1 MTPNTVDALTN
12 EEQVKKIQA
21 LERGAAESTRLIE
34 NLWVQ
39 NCGLVKTI
47 VHNVTGLNAGEPGF
61 DDMEQQS
68 FFGFHAAIYTY
79 DPAADIKFS
88 TYVAKRIK
96 WEICRYYE
104 RNGYTIRVPA
114 FMKRR
119 FRECLKKQ
127 QQLENTLS
135 RKVSI
140 EAALR
145 ELGLSDSIIA
155 GTMAAF
161 HRMKTTSIEAGI
173 ECSGEDSDASLLD
186 FLGSDTDMENTGT
199 ESQTKDADGWQ
210 NADTQGQNGQQGTW
224 QNADTQGQS
233 GQQQTW
239 QNRSTQSP
247 YAMQARKPKRGVGG
261 WALLIIILVFASPML
276 LGVGGGALGIFIGI
290 LATVFALWISF
301 FAVAIGMIGGGIAVL
316 IKGILHAISSP
327 AAGLV
332 SMGGGLICIAL
343 GILCAVFFLWFTF
356 QLCPR
361 VLRTTLNFI
370 SRIVHKG
377 KEARAE

>member
-1 MTPNTVDALTN
+1 MNR
-12 EEQVKKIQA
+12 EQFIAQLA
-21 LERGAAESTRLIE
+21 RLLQDLPPAERQEAIRYYQEYFDD
-34 NLWVQ
+34 
-39 NCGLVKTI
+39 
-47 VHNVTGLNAGEPGF
+47 AGE
-61 DDMEQQS
+61 
-68 FFGFHAAIYTY
+68 
-79 DPAADIKFS
+79 
-88 TYVAKRIK
+88 
-96 WEICRYYE
+96 
-104 RNGYTIRVPA
+104 
-114 FMKRR
+114 
-119 FRECLKKQ
+119 
-127 QQLENTLS
+127 ENEDA
-135 RKVSI
+135 VI
-140 EAALR
+140 Q
-145 ELGLSDSIIA
+145 ELGSPGKVVASIKA
-155 GTMAAF
+155 NLQYG
-161 HRMKTTSIEAGI
+161 
-173 ECSGEDSDASLLD
+173 
-186 FLGSDTDMENTGT
+186 GSTFGANDTDMENTGT
-199 ESQTKDADGWQ
+199 ESQTKDADGWQQNGQTMNRWNQSTQQGWQ

-290 LATVFALWISF
+290 LATVFVLWISF

>member
-1 MTPNTVDALTN
+1 MNR
-12 EEQVKKIQA
+12 EQFIAQLA
-21 LERGAAESTRLIE
+21 RLLQDLPPAERQEAIRYYQEYFDD
-34 NLWVQ
+34 
-39 NCGLVKTI
+39 
-47 VHNVTGLNAGEPGF
+47 AGE
-61 DDMEQQS
+61 
-68 FFGFHAAIYTY
+68 
-79 DPAADIKFS
+79 
-88 TYVAKRIK
+88 
-96 WEICRYYE
+96 
-104 RNGYTIRVPA
+104 
-114 FMKRR
+114 
-119 FRECLKKQ
+119 
-127 QQLENTLS
+127 ENEDA
-135 RKVSI
+135 VI
-140 EAALR
+140 Q
-145 ELGLSDSIIA
+145 ELGSPGKVAASIKA
-155 GTMAAF
+155 NLQYG
-161 HRMKTTSIEAGI
+161 
-173 ECSGEDSDASLLD
+173 
-186 FLGSDTDMENTGT
+186 GSTFGANGTDMENTGT

-210 NADTQGQNGQQGTW
+210 QNGQTMNRWNQSTQQGW
-224 QNADTQGQS
+224 QNADTQGQN

>member
-1 MTPNTVDALTN
+1 MNR
-12 EEQVKKIQA
+12 EQFIAQLVRLLQDLPPA
-21 LERGAAESTRLIE
+21 ERQEAIRYYQEYFDD
-34 NLWVQ
+34 
-39 NCGLVKTI
+39 
-47 VHNVTGLNAGEPGF
+47 AGE
-61 DDMEQQS
+61 
-68 FFGFHAAIYTY
+68 
-79 DPAADIKFS
+79 
-88 TYVAKRIK
+88 
-96 WEICRYYE
+96 
-104 RNGYTIRVPA
+104 
-114 FMKRR
+114 
-119 FRECLKKQ
+119 
-127 QQLENTLS
+127 ENEDA
-135 RKVSI
+135 VI
-140 EAALR
+140 Q
-145 ELGLSDSIIA
+145 ELGSPGKVAASIKA
-155 GTMAAF
+155 NLQYG
-161 HRMKTTSIEAGI
+161 
-173 ECSGEDSDASLLD
+173 
-186 FLGSDTDMENTGT
+186 GSTFGANDTDMENTGT
-199 ESQTKDADGWQ
+199 ESQTKDADGWQQNGQTMNRWNQSTQQGWQ

-239 QNRSTQSP
+239 QNSSTQSP

-261 WALLIIILVFASPML
+261 WALLIIILVFASPVL

>member
-1 MTPNTVDALTN
+1 MNR
-12 EEQVKKIQA
+12 EQFIAQLA
-21 LERGAAESTRLIE
+21 RLLQDLPPAERQEAIRYYQEYFDD
-34 NLWVQ
+34 
-39 NCGLVKTI
+39 
-47 VHNVTGLNAGEPGF
+47 AGE
-61 DDMEQQS
+61 
-68 FFGFHAAIYTY
+68 
-79 DPAADIKFS
+79 
-88 TYVAKRIK
+88 
-96 WEICRYYE
+96 
-104 RNGYTIRVPA
+104 
-114 FMKRR
+114 
-119 FRECLKKQ
+119 
-127 QQLENTLS
+127 ENEDA
-135 RKVSI
+135 VI
-140 EAALR
+140 Q
-145 ELGLSDSIIA
+145 ELGSPGKVVASIKA
-155 GTMAAF
+155 NLQYG
-161 HRMKTTSIEAGI
+161 
-173 ECSGEDSDASLLD
+173 
-186 FLGSDTDMENTGT
+186 GSTFGANDTDMENTGT
-199 ESQTKDADGWQ
+199 ESQTKDADG
-210 NADTQGQNGQQGTW
+210 W

-261 WALLIIILVFASPML
+261 WALLIIILVFASPVL

-361 VLRTTLNFI
+361 VLRATLNFI

>member
-1 MTPNTVDALTN
+1 MNR
-12 EEQVKKIQA
+12 EQFIAQLA
-21 LERGAAESTRLIE
+21 RLLQDLPPAERQEAIRYYQEYFDD
-34 NLWVQ
+34 
-39 NCGLVKTI
+39 
-47 VHNVTGLNAGEPGF
+47 AGE
-61 DDMEQQS
+61 
-68 FFGFHAAIYTY
+68 
-79 DPAADIKFS
+79 
-88 TYVAKRIK
+88 
-96 WEICRYYE
+96 
-104 RNGYTIRVPA
+104 
-114 FMKRR
+114 
-119 FRECLKKQ
+119 
-127 QQLENTLS
+127 ENEDA
-135 RKVSI
+135 VI
-140 EAALR
+140 Q
-145 ELGLSDSIIA
+145 ELGSPGKVVASIKA
-155 GTMAAF
+155 NLQYG
-161 HRMKTTSIEAGI
+161 
-173 ECSGEDSDASLLD
+173 
-186 FLGSDTDMENTGT
+186 GSTFGANDTDMENTGT

-210 NADTQGQNGQQGTW
+210 QNGQTMNRWNQSTQQGWQNADMQGQNGQQGTW

>member
-1 MTPNTVDALTN
+1 MNR
-12 EEQVKKIQA
+12 EQFIAQLA
-21 LERGAAESTRLIE
+21 RLLQDLPPAERQEAIRYYQEYFDD
-34 NLWVQ
+34 
-39 NCGLVKTI
+39 
-47 VHNVTGLNAGEPGF
+47 AGE
-61 DDMEQQS
+61 
-68 FFGFHAAIYTY
+68 
-79 DPAADIKFS
+79 
-88 TYVAKRIK
+88 
-96 WEICRYYE
+96 
-104 RNGYTIRVPA
+104 
-114 FMKRR
+114 
-119 FRECLKKQ
+119 
-127 QQLENTLS
+127 ENEDA
-135 RKVSI
+135 VI
-140 EAALR
+140 Q
-145 ELGLSDSIIA
+145 ELGSPGKVVASIKA
-155 GTMAAF
+155 NLQYG
-161 HRMKTTSIEAGI
+161 
-173 ECSGEDSDASLLD
+173 
-186 FLGSDTDMENTGT
+186 GSTFGANDTDMENTGT

-210 NADTQGQNGQQGTW
+210 NADTQGQNGQQ
-224 QNADTQGQS
+224 
-233 GQQQTW
+233 QTW
-239 QNRSTQSP
+239 QNSSTQSP

-361 VLRTTLNFI
+361 VLRATLNFI

>member
-1 MTPNTVDALTN
+1 MNR
-12 EEQVKKIQA
+12 EQFIAQLA
-21 LERGAAESTRLIE
+21 RILQDLPPAERQEAIRYYQEYFDD
-34 NLWVQ
+34 
-39 NCGLVKTI
+39 
-47 VHNVTGLNAGEPGF
+47 AGE
-61 DDMEQQS
+61 
-68 FFGFHAAIYTY
+68 
-79 DPAADIKFS
+79 
-88 TYVAKRIK
+88 
-96 WEICRYYE
+96 
-104 RNGYTIRVPA
+104 
-114 FMKRR
+114 
-119 FRECLKKQ
+119 
-127 QQLENTLS
+127 ENEDA
-135 RKVSI
+135 VI
-140 EAALR
+140 Q
-145 ELGLSDSIIA
+145 ELGSPGKVVASIKA
-155 GTMAAF
+155 NLQYG
-161 HRMKTTSIEAGI
+161 
-173 ECSGEDSDASLLD
+173 
-186 FLGSDTDMENTGT
+186 GSTFGANDTDMENTGT
-199 ESQTKDADGWQ
+199 ESQTKDADG
-210 NADTQGQNGQQGTW
+210 W

-361 VLRTTLNFI
+361 VLRATLNFI

>member
-1 MTPNTVDALTN
+1 MNR
-12 EEQVKKIQA
+12 EQFIAQLA
-21 LERGAAESTRLIE
+21 RLLQDLPPAERQEAIRYYQEYFDD
-34 NLWVQ
+34 
-39 NCGLVKTI
+39 
-47 VHNVTGLNAGEPGF
+47 AGE
-61 DDMEQQS
+61 
-68 FFGFHAAIYTY
+68 
-79 DPAADIKFS
+79 
-88 TYVAKRIK
+88 
-96 WEICRYYE
+96 
-104 RNGYTIRVPA
+104 
-114 FMKRR
+114 
-119 FRECLKKQ
+119 
-127 QQLENTLS
+127 ENEDA
-135 RKVSI
+135 VI
-140 EAALR
+140 Q
-145 ELGLSDSIIA
+145 ELGSPGKVAASIKA
-155 GTMAAF
+155 NLQYG
-161 HRMKTTSIEAGI
+161 
-173 ECSGEDSDASLLD
+173 
-186 FLGSDTDMENTGT
+186 GSTFGANDTDMENTGT

-210 NADTQGQNGQQGTW
+210 QNGQTMNRWNQSTQQGWQNADTQGQNGQQRTW

-239 QNRSTQSP
+239 QNSSTQSP

-261 WALLIIILVFASPML
+261 WALLIIILVFASPVL
-276 LGVGGGALGIFIGI
+276 LGVGGGALSIFIGI

>member
-1 MTPNTVDALTN
+1 MNR
-12 EEQVKKIQA
+12 EQFIAQLA
-21 LERGAAESTRLIE
+21 RLLQDLPPAERQEAIRYYQEYFDD
-34 NLWVQ
+34 
-39 NCGLVKTI
+39 
-47 VHNVTGLNAGEPGF
+47 AGE
-61 DDMEQQS
+61 
-68 FFGFHAAIYTY
+68 
-79 DPAADIKFS
+79 
-88 TYVAKRIK
+88 
-96 WEICRYYE
+96 
-104 RNGYTIRVPA
+104 
-114 FMKRR
+114 
-119 FRECLKKQ
+119 
-127 QQLENTLS
+127 ENEDA
-135 RKVSI
+135 VI
-140 EAALR
+140 Q
-145 ELGLSDSIIA
+145 ELGSPGKVVASIKA
-155 GTMAAF
+155 NQQYG
-161 HRMKTTSIEAGI
+161 
-173 ECSGEDSDASLLD
+173 
-186 FLGSDTDMENTGT
+186 GSTFGANDTDMENTGT

-210 NADTQGQNGQQGTW
+210 NADTQGQNGQQG
-224 QNADTQGQS
+224 
-233 GQQQTW
+233 TW

>member
-1 MTPNTVDALTN
+1 MNR
-12 EEQVKKIQA
+12 EQFIAQLA
-21 LERGAAESTRLIE
+21 RLLQDLPPAERQEAIRYYQEYFDD
-34 NLWVQ
+34 
-39 NCGLVKTI
+39 
-47 VHNVTGLNAGEPGF
+47 AGE
-61 DDMEQQS
+61 
-68 FFGFHAAIYTY
+68 
-79 DPAADIKFS
+79 
-88 TYVAKRIK
+88 
-96 WEICRYYE
+96 
-104 RNGYTIRVPA
+104 
-114 FMKRR
+114 
-119 FRECLKKQ
+119 
-127 QQLENTLS
+127 ENEDA
-135 RKVSI
+135 VI
-140 EAALR
+140 Q
-145 ELGLSDSIIA
+145 ELGSPGKVVASIKA
-155 GTMAAF
+155 NLQYG
-161 HRMKTTSIEAGI
+161 
-173 ECSGEDSDASLLD
+173 
-186 FLGSDTDMENTGT
+186 GSTFGANDTDMENTGT
-199 ESQTKDADGWQ
+199 ESQTKDADGWQQNGQTMNRWNQSTQQGWQ

-239 QNRSTQSP
+239 QNSSTQSP

-290 LATVFALWISF
+290 LATVFVLWISF

>member
-1 MTPNTVDALTN
+1 MNR
-12 EEQVKKIQA
+12 EQFIAQLA
-21 LERGAAESTRLIE
+21 RLLQDLPPAERQEAIRYYQEYFDD
-34 NLWVQ
+34 
-39 NCGLVKTI
+39 
-47 VHNVTGLNAGEPGF
+47 AGE
-61 DDMEQQS
+61 
-68 FFGFHAAIYTY
+68 
-79 DPAADIKFS
+79 
-88 TYVAKRIK
+88 
-96 WEICRYYE
+96 
-104 RNGYTIRVPA
+104 
-114 FMKRR
+114 
-119 FRECLKKQ
+119 
-127 QQLENTLS
+127 ENEDA
-135 RKVSI
+135 VI
-140 EAALR
+140 Q
-145 ELGLSDSIIA
+145 ELGSPGKVVASIKA
-155 GTMAAF
+155 NLQYG
-161 HRMKTTSIEAGI
+161 
-173 ECSGEDSDASLLD
+173 
-186 FLGSDTDMENTGT
+186 GSTFGANGTDMENTGT
-199 ESQTKDADGWQ
+199 ESQTKDADG
-210 NADTQGQNGQQGTW
+210 W

>member
-1 MTPNTVDALTN
+1 MNR
-12 EEQVKKIQA
+12 EQFIAQLA
-21 LERGAAESTRLIE
+21 RLLQDLPPAERQEAIRYYQEYFDD
-34 NLWVQ
+34 
-39 NCGLVKTI
+39 
-47 VHNVTGLNAGEPGF
+47 AGE
-61 DDMEQQS
+61 
-68 FFGFHAAIYTY
+68 
-79 DPAADIKFS
+79 
-88 TYVAKRIK
+88 
-96 WEICRYYE
+96 
-104 RNGYTIRVPA
+104 
-114 FMKRR
+114 
-119 FRECLKKQ
+119 
-127 QQLENTLS
+127 ENEDA
-135 RKVSI
+135 VI
-140 EAALR
+140 Q
-145 ELGLSDSIIA
+145 ELGSPGKVAASIKA
-155 GTMAAF
+155 NLQYG
-161 HRMKTTSIEAGI
+161 
-173 ECSGEDSDASLLD
+173 
-186 FLGSDTDMENTGT
+186 GSTFGANDTDMENTGT
-199 ESQTKDADGWQ
+199 ESQTKDADGWQQNGQTMNRWNQSTQQGWQ

-239 QNRSTQSP
+239 QNSSSTQSP

-261 WALLIIILVFASPML
+261 WALLIIILVFASPVL
-276 LGVGGGALGIFIGI
+276 LGVGGGALSIFIGI

>member
-1 MTPNTVDALTN
+1 MNR
-12 EEQVKKIQA
+12 EQFIAQLA
-21 LERGAAESTRLIE
+21 RLLQDLPPAERQEAIRYYQEYFDD
-34 NLWVQ
+34 
-39 NCGLVKTI
+39 
-47 VHNVTGLNAGEPGF
+47 AGE
-61 DDMEQQS
+61 
-68 FFGFHAAIYTY
+68 
-79 DPAADIKFS
+79 
-88 TYVAKRIK
+88 
-96 WEICRYYE
+96 
-104 RNGYTIRVPA
+104 
-114 FMKRR
+114 
-119 FRECLKKQ
+119 
-127 QQLENTLS
+127 ENEDA
-135 RKVSI
+135 VI
-140 EAALR
+140 Q
-145 ELGLSDSIIA
+145 ELGSPGKVAASIKA
-155 GTMAAF
+155 NLQYG
-161 HRMKTTSIEAGI
+161 
-173 ECSGEDSDASLLD
+173 
-186 FLGSDTDMENTGT
+186 GSTFGANGTDMENTGT

-210 NADTQGQNGQQGTW
+210 NADTQGQN
-224 QNADTQGQS
+224 

-261 WALLIIILVFASPML
+261 WALLIIILIFASPML

>member
-1 MTPNTVDALTN
+1 MNR
-12 EEQVKKIQA
+12 EQFIAQLA
-21 LERGAAESTRLIE
+21 RLLQDLPPAERQEAIRYYQEYFDD
-34 NLWVQ
+34 
-39 NCGLVKTI
+39 
-47 VHNVTGLNAGEPGF
+47 AGE
-61 DDMEQQS
+61 
-68 FFGFHAAIYTY
+68 
-79 DPAADIKFS
+79 
-88 TYVAKRIK
+88 
-96 WEICRYYE
+96 
-104 RNGYTIRVPA
+104 
-114 FMKRR
+114 
-119 FRECLKKQ
+119 
-127 QQLENTLS
+127 ENEDA
-135 RKVSI
+135 VI
-140 EAALR
+140 Q
-145 ELGLSDSIIA
+145 ELGSPGKVVASIKA
-155 GTMAAF
+155 NLQYG
-161 HRMKTTSIEAGI
+161 
-173 ECSGEDSDASLLD
+173 
-186 FLGSDTDMENTGT
+186 GSTFGANDTDMENTGT
-199 ESQTKDADGWQ
+199 ESQTKDADGWQQNGQTMNRWNQSTQQGWQ

-239 QNRSTQSP
+239 QNSSTQSP

-261 WALLIIILVFASPML
+261 WALLIIILVFASPVL
-276 LGVGGGALGIFIGI
+276 LGVGGGALSIFIGI
-290 LATVFALWISF
+290 LATVFALWISV

-316 IKGILHAISSP
+316 IKGILHASSSP

>member
-1 MTPNTVDALTN
+1 MNR
-12 EEQVKKIQA
+12 EQFIAQLA
-21 LERGAAESTRLIE
+21 RLLQDLPPTERQEAIRYYQEYFDD
-34 NLWVQ
+34 
-39 NCGLVKTI
+39 
-47 VHNVTGLNAGEPGF
+47 AGE
-61 DDMEQQS
+61 
-68 FFGFHAAIYTY
+68 
-79 DPAADIKFS
+79 
-88 TYVAKRIK
+88 
-96 WEICRYYE
+96 
-104 RNGYTIRVPA
+104 
-114 FMKRR
+114 
-119 FRECLKKQ
+119 
-127 QQLENTLS
+127 ENEDA
-135 RKVSI
+135 VI
-140 EAALR
+140 Q
-145 ELGLSDSIIA
+145 ELGSPGKVAASIKA
-155 GTMAAF
+155 NLQYG
-161 HRMKTTSIEAGI
+161 
-173 ECSGEDSDASLLD
+173 
-186 FLGSDTDMENTGT
+186 GSTFGANDTDMENTGT

-210 NADTQGQNGQQGTW
+210 QNGQTMNRWNQSTQQGW

-239 QNRSTQSP
+239 QNSSTQSP

-343 GILCAVFFLWFTF
+343 GILCAAFFLWFTF

>member
-1 MTPNTVDALTN
+1 MNR
-12 EEQVKKIQA
+12 EQFIAQLA
-21 LERGAAESTRLIE
+21 RLLQDLPPTERQEAIRYYQEYFDD
-34 NLWVQ
+34 
-39 NCGLVKTI
+39 
-47 VHNVTGLNAGEPGF
+47 AGE
-61 DDMEQQS
+61 
-68 FFGFHAAIYTY
+68 
-79 DPAADIKFS
+79 
-88 TYVAKRIK
+88 
-96 WEICRYYE
+96 
-104 RNGYTIRVPA
+104 
-114 FMKRR
+114 
-119 FRECLKKQ
+119 
-127 QQLENTLS
+127 ENEDA
-135 RKVSI
+135 VI
-140 EAALR
+140 Q
-145 ELGLSDSIIA
+145 ELGSPGKVAASIKA
-155 GTMAAF
+155 NLQYG
-161 HRMKTTSIEAGI
+161 
-173 ECSGEDSDASLLD
+173 
-186 FLGSDTDMENTGT
+186 GSTFGVNDTDMENTGT
-199 ESQTKDADGWQ
+199 ESQTKDADGWQQNGQTMNRWNQSTQQGWQ

-239 QNRSTQSP
+239 QNSSTQSP

-261 WALLIIILVFASPML
+261 WALLIIILVFASPVL
-276 LGVGGGALGIFIGI
+276 LGVGGGALSIFIGI

>member
-1 MTPNTVDALTN
+1 MNR
-12 EEQVKKIQA
+12 EQFIAQLA
-21 LERGAAESTRLIE
+21 RLLQDLPPAERQEAIRYYQEYFDD
-34 NLWVQ
+34 
-39 NCGLVKTI
+39 
-47 VHNVTGLNAGEPGF
+47 AGE
-61 DDMEQQS
+61 
-68 FFGFHAAIYTY
+68 
-79 DPAADIKFS
+79 
-88 TYVAKRIK
+88 
-96 WEICRYYE
+96 
-104 RNGYTIRVPA
+104 
-114 FMKRR
+114 
-119 FRECLKKQ
+119 
-127 QQLENTLS
+127 ENEDA
-135 RKVSI
+135 VI
-140 EAALR
+140 Q
-145 ELGLSDSIIA
+145 ELGSPGKVVASIKA
-155 GTMAAF
+155 NLQYG
-161 HRMKTTSIEAGI
+161 
-173 ECSGEDSDASLLD
+173 
-186 FLGSDTDMENTGT
+186 GSTFGANDTDMENTGT
-199 ESQTKDADGWQ
+199 ESQTKDADGWQQNGQTMNRWNQSTQQGWQ

-239 QNRSTQSP
+239 QNSSTQSP

-261 WALLIIILVFASPML
+261 WALLIIILVFASPVL
-276 LGVGGGALGIFIGI
+276 LGVGGRALGIFIGI
-290 LATVFALWISF
+290 LATVFALWISV

-316 IKGILHAISSP
+316 IKGILHASSSP

>member
-1 MTPNTVDALTN
+1 MCIRDSYYQ
-12 EEQVKKIQA
+12 EYFDD
-21 LERGAAESTRLIE
+21 
-34 NLWVQ
+34 
-39 NCGLVKTI
+39 
-47 VHNVTGLNAGEPGF
+47 AGE
-61 DDMEQQS
+61 
-68 FFGFHAAIYTY
+68 
-79 DPAADIKFS
+79 
-88 TYVAKRIK
+88 
-96 WEICRYYE
+96 
-104 RNGYTIRVPA
+104 
-114 FMKRR
+114 
-119 FRECLKKQ
+119 
-127 QQLENTLS
+127 ENEDA
-135 RKVSI
+135 VI
-140 EAALR
+140 R
-145 ELGLSDSIIA
+145 ELGSPGKVAASIKA
-155 GTMAAF
+155 NLQYG
-161 HRMKTTSIEAGI
+161 
-173 ECSGEDSDASLLD
+173 
-186 FLGSDTDMENTGT
+186 GSTFGANGTDMENTGT
-199 ESQTKDADGWQ
+199 ESQTKDANGWQ

-224 QNADTQGQS
+224 QNK
-233 GQQQTW
+233 
-239 QNRSTQSP
+239 STQSP

>member
-1 MTPNTVDALTN
+1 MNREQFIAQLARLLQDLPP
-12 EEQVKKIQA
+12 EERQEAIRYYQ
-21 LERGAAESTRLIE
+21 EYFDD
-34 NLWVQ
+34 
-39 NCGLVKTI
+39 
-47 VHNVTGLNAGEPGF
+47 AGE
-61 DDMEQQS
+61 
-68 FFGFHAAIYTY
+68 
-79 DPAADIKFS
+79 
-88 TYVAKRIK
+88 
-96 WEICRYYE
+96 
-104 RNGYTIRVPA
+104 
-114 FMKRR
+114 
-119 FRECLKKQ
+119 
-127 QQLENTLS
+127 ENEDA
-135 RKVSI
+135 VI
-140 EAALR
+140 Q
-145 ELGLSDSIIA
+145 ELGSPGKVVASIKA
-155 GTMAAF
+155 NLQYG
-161 HRMKTTSIEAGI
+161 
-173 ECSGEDSDASLLD
+173 
-186 FLGSDTDMENTGT
+186 GSTFGANDTDMENTGT

-210 NADTQGQNGQQGTW
+210 N
-224 QNADTQGQS
+224 S
-233 GQQQTW
+233 
-239 QNRSTQSP
+239 STQSP

-261 WALLIIILVFASPML
+261 WALLIIILVFASPVL

-290 LATVFALWISF
+290 LATVFVLWISF

>member
-1 MTPNTVDALTN
+1 MNR
-12 EEQVKKIQA
+12 EQFIAQLA
-21 LERGAAESTRLIE
+21 RLLQDLPPAERQEAIRYYQEYFDD
-34 NLWVQ
+34 
-39 NCGLVKTI
+39 
-47 VHNVTGLNAGEPGF
+47 AGE
-61 DDMEQQS
+61 
-68 FFGFHAAIYTY
+68 
-79 DPAADIKFS
+79 
-88 TYVAKRIK
+88 
-96 WEICRYYE
+96 
-104 RNGYTIRVPA
+104 
-114 FMKRR
+114 
-119 FRECLKKQ
+119 
-127 QQLENTLS
+127 ENEDA
-135 RKVSI
+135 VI
-140 EAALR
+140 Q
-145 ELGLSDSIIA
+145 ELGSPGKVVASIKANLQYGGSTFGANDS
-155 GTMAAF
+155 
-161 HRMKTTSIEAGI
+161 
-173 ECSGEDSDASLLD
+173 
-186 FLGSDTDMENTGT
+186 DMENTGT
-199 ESQTKDADGWQ
+199 ESQTKDADGWQQNGQTMNRWNQSTQQGWQ

-261 WALLIIILVFASPML
+261 WALLIIILVFASPVL
-276 LGVGGGALGIFIGI
+276 LGVGGGALSIFIGI